1 MIRPVVYDTMIFVQA
16 AVRPD
21 RIHRTFRLVADG
33 LVTLCLSR
41 QLVAEIEDVLTR
53 AEVQAKFPALT
64 PESIAPFL
72 ADIAATAKHFDP
84 IPNLFSWPE
93 HPDDDHLF
101 NLAIEARAEF
111 LVTWE
116 KRILKLAVANT
127 GGAIA
132 LRRLTPQLKII
143 TPPELAG
150 ELNPRG

>member
-1 MIRPVVYDTMIFVQA
+1 M
-16 AVRPD
+16 
-21 RIHRTFRLVADG
+21 
-33 LVTLCLSR
+33 
-41 QLVAEIEDVLTR
+41 LTR

-64 PESIAPFL
+64 PKSIAPFL
-72 ADIAATAKHFDP
+72 ADIAATAKHVDP
-84 IPNLFSWPE
+84 IPNLFTWPA

-127 GGAIA
+127 GEAVA
-132 LRRLTPQLKII
+132 LRRLAPQLKII

-150 ELNPRG
+150 ELNPRR